1 MSRTSSLAA
10 LTPKVVAGFL
20 GTWVLALLAANLVP
34 VLIGALVADLG
45 MSVGAAS
52 TLATAMSLGTAT
64 GIFATHKFVAH
75 GDRPRIARV
84 GLAVMALGFGLGAVI
99 LAEPAVVIGVV
110 LGGIGA
116 GVVVATATAASAAT
130 RDPDK
135 TVNTVMIV
143 NRLVAAAL
151 LAIVPFLGSD
161 LRNILMILAAL
172 GLAGL
177 MATGGLPNLP
187 IEAAH
192 KPASERRF
200 GSKAV
205 ILAVVFGVW
214 SMTEDL
220 VYAISGV
227 IGMESAGM
235 SLDGISFVISLSV
248 VGGLLG
254 ALASPLALKLLGR
267 SVAVVAIITIGSLCK
282 YAVLTAGS
290 AAVLSVGIVL
300 AGTMY
305 GAVLALVFGLAARM
319 DLSGRVGTLVM
330 GVYIVG
336 VALGPVIGG
345 NLIGLIS
352 AQALGLAIG
361 IPSLVLGALLF
372 WISRRSGVS
381 ERGGELAVAAEGR
394 EGQPTLAG

>member
-1 MSRTSSLAA
+1 MPSAAPLAA
-10 LTPKVVAGFL
+10 LTPKVVIGFL

-34 VLIGALVADLG
+34 VLIGALIADLG
-45 MSVGAAS
+45 MSVAS
-52 TLATAMSLGTAT
+52 ASALATAMSLGTAG
-64 GIFATHKFVAH
+64 GIFATNKLVAK
-75 GDRPRIARV
+75 GDRPKMARI
-84 GLAVMALGFGLGAVI
+84 GLLAMAAGFGLGAVT
-99 LAEPAVVIGVV
+99 LTAAAVVAGVV

-116 GVVVATATAASAAT
+116 GIVVATATAASSAT

-143 NRLVAAAL
+143 NRLAAAAL
-151 LAIVPFLGSD
+151 LAVVPLLGSD
-161 LRNILMILAAL
+161 LRNILAILAAL

-177 MATGGLPNLP
+177 LAAGGLPNLP
-187 IEAAH
+187 VEAAH
-192 KPASERRF
+192 RPAPGR
-200 GSKAV
+200 GAGAKAV
-205 ILAVVFGVW
+205 VLALVFGLW

-227 IGMESAGM
+227 IGMDSAGM
-235 SLDGISFVISLSV
+235 TLDSISLVISLSV

-267 SVAVVAIITIGSLCK
+267 SLAILLIITVGSVCK
-282 YAVLTAGS
+282 YAVLTATS
-290 AAVLSVGIVL
+290 ATVLSAGIVL

-345 NLIGLIS
+345 NLVGVVGP
-352 AQALGLAIG
+352 QALGLVIAV
-361 IPSLVLGALLF
+361 PSLAFGALLF
-372 WISRRSGVS
+372 AISRRSGVS
-381 ERGGELAVAAEGR
+381 ERGGDLPEAARGHEPAAATV
-394 EGQPTLAG
+394 E

>member
-1 MSRTSSLAA
+1 MPSSAPLAA
-10 LTPKVVAGFL
+10 LTPKVVIGFL

-34 VLIGALVADLG
+34 VLIGALIADLG
-45 MSVGAAS
+45 MSVAS
-52 TLATAMSLGTAT
+52 ASALATAMSLGTAA
-64 GIFATHKFVAH
+64 GIFATNKLVAK
-75 GDRPRIARV
+75 GDRPKMARI
-84 GLAVMALGFGLGAVI
+84 GLLAMAAGFGLGAVT
-99 LAEPAVVIGVV
+99 LTVVAVVAGVV

-116 GVVVATATAASAAT
+116 GVVVATATAASSAT

-143 NRLVAAAL
+143 NRLAAAAL
-151 LAIVPFLGSD
+151 LAVVPLLGSD
-161 LRNILMILAAL
+161 LRNILAILAAL

-177 MATGGLPNLP
+177 LAASGLPNLP

-192 KPASERRF
+192 RPAA
-200 GSKAV
+200 GKGAGAKAV
-205 ILAVVFGVW
+205 VLALVFGLW

-227 IGMESAGM
+227 IGMDSAGM
-235 SLDGISFVISLSV
+235 TLDSISFVISLSV

-267 SVAVVAIITIGSLCK
+267 SLAIILIITVGSVCK
-282 YAVLTAGS
+282 YAVLTATS
-290 AAVLSVGIVL
+290 AAILSAGIVL

-319 DLSGRVGTLVM
+319 DLSGRVATLVM

-345 NLIGLIS
+345 NLVG
-352 AQALGLAIG
+352 AVGPQVLGLAIAV
-361 IPSLVLGALLF
+361 PSLAFGALLF
-372 WISRRSGVS
+372 AVSRRSGVS
-381 ERGGELAVAAEGR
+381 ERGGELPEAAPGHEPAAATV
-394 EGQPTLAG
+394 E

>member
-1 MSRTSSLAA
+1 MPAPASLAA
-10 LTPKVVAGFL
+10 LTPKVVIGFL

-45 MSVGAAS
+45 MSVAAAS
-52 TLATAMSLGTAT
+52 ALATAMSLGTAA
-64 GIFATHKFVAH
+64 GIFATNKLVAK
-75 GDRPRIARV
+75 GDRPRIARI
-84 GLAVMALGFGLGAVI
+84 GLLAMAAGFGLGAFT
-99 LAEPAVVIGVV
+99 LTTAPVVAGVV

-116 GVVVATATAASAAT
+116 GVVVATATAASSAT

-143 NRLVAAAL
+143 NRLAAAAL
-151 LAIVPFLGSD
+151 LAIVPLLGSD
-161 LRNILMILAAL
+161 LRNILVI
-172 GLAGL
+172 LAGL
-177 MATGGLPNLP
+177 GLVGLLSASGLPNLP
-187 IEAAH
+187 IEAAQ
-192 KPASERRF
+192 KPAAGRRF
-200 GSKAV
+200 ESKAV
-205 ILAVVFGVW
+205 ILALVFGLW

-235 SLDGISFVISLSV
+235 TLDGISLVISLSV

-267 SVAVVAIITIGSLCK
+267 SLAIVLIITIGSVCK
-282 YAVLTAGS
+282 YAVLTATS
-290 AAVLSVGIVL
+290 AAILSAGIVL

-319 DLSGRVGTLVM
+319 DVTGRVGTLVM

-345 NLIGLIS
+345 NLIGAVS
-352 AQALGLAIG
+352 APVLGLAIG
-361 IPSLVLGALLF
+361 IPSLAFGALLF
-372 WISRRSGVS
+372 VISRRSGVA
-381 ERGGELAVAAEGR
+381 ERGGALAEAAEGH
-394 EGQPTLAG
+394 QPAAATVE